1 VLTLALLPS
10 SSVLQDARV
19 FVYTVHARR
28 HTADANS
35 TRIPRDNGRES
46 ANKSCG
52 PLVRS
57 DRCTERDESRSA
69 EMRSVSLTEKRKQYF
84 ADFTPEDEPSG
95 VEKWRIRK

>member
-1 VLTLALLPS
+1 VQAC
-10 SSVLQDARV
+10 
-19 FVYTVHARR
+19 R

-52 PLVRS
+52 PLVRG
-57 DRCTERDESRSA
+57 DRCDESRSA

-95 VEKWRIRK
+95 VEKWSIRK